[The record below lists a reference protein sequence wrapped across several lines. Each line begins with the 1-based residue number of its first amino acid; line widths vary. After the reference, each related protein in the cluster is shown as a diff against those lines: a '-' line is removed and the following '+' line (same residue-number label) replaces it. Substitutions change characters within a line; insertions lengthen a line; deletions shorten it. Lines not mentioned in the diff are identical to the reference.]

1 MRCNRE
7 GAMIAKKCLTL
18 GFALLLPATLAMPV
32 TAQDKPRDQRSAADS
47 KAPAA
52 PVGHRQPTAADIA
65 KAQADTSDPEREK
78 RDRALDKRLQICRGC

>member
-1 MRCNRE
+1 MNV
-7 GAMIAKKCLTL
+7 KNCLTL
-18 GFALLLPATLAMPV
+18 GFALLLPAMIAIPV
-32 TAQDKPRDQRSAADS
+32 AAQDKPGDQRPAADS

-65 KAQADTSDPEREK
+65 KAQADTSDPVREK